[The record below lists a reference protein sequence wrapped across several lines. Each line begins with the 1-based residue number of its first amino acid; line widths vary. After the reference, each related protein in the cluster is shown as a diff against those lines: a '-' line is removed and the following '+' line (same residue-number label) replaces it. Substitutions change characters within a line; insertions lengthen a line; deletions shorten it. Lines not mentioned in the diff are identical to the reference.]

1 MSDDTASCSS
11 ASGSQGLGE
20 IIVTG
25 DNISIQ
31 SDQELKNV
39 VERFEASMTLDAD
52 RDIDSIGDSESTSN
66 SVSKDGDSVG
76 ATSST
81 NSFKDDIE
89 EIDDVNEEEEIKQ
102 PNGTTNTNGVEGATA
117 DDRSSHPKKVKKKKS
132 PFSLLRRL
140 TKFDKDKTK
149 KERKAKDYAS
159 EFAKIRIDRLPQVF
173 VCKYLG
179 KRDTKGVYGLEHVR
193 KPVDDMVDLVKKGL
207 DVTGKVELPLVYLV
221 VTPKGIDIREHAL
234 NKITGLVDYTTI
246 SIDFISYGVQDI
258 KYWKVFTFIVVK
270 ELSSRTKTTEC
281 HAYLCDSSLSARKVA
296 LSLGAAFRL
305 YSQKLQSEGKF
316 HNFQVELRPPDEL
329 ADAYKECDA

>member
-11 ASGSQGLGE
+11 ASGSQGQGDV
-20 IIVTG
+20 IVTG
-25 DNISIQ
+25 DDISLH

-39 VERFEASMTLDAD
+39 IERFESSVTLDPD
-52 RDIDSIGDSESTSN
+52 RDIGSVGDSESTTN
-66 SVSKDGDSVG
+66 SINRDEDSLG

-81 NSFKDDIE
+81 NSFKDEIE
-89 EIDDVNEEEEIKQ
+89 ELDAPDEEEIKQ

-117 DDRSSHPKKVKKKKS
+117 DAKSSQAKKVKKKKKS
-132 PFSLLRRL
+132 PFSLLRKL
-140 TKFDKDKTK
+140 TKFDKSKTK
-149 KERKAKDYAS
+149 KDRLAKDYAS

-193 KPVDDMVDLVKKGL
+193 KPVDDMVDIVKKGL
-207 DVTGKVELPLVYLV
+207 DVTGRVELPLVYLV
-221 VTPKGIDIREHAL
+221 VTPKGIDIREHPL
-234 NKITGLVDYTTI
+234 NKVVGLVDYSTI

-258 KYWKVFTFIVVK
+258 KYWKVFTFIVVR

-281 HAYLCDSSLSARKVA
+281 HAYLCDSSLSARKLA

-329 ADAYKECDA
+329 ADAYKECEA